1 MRRALL
7 VPYAPVDNNGR
18 WPAPRQ
24 GFFREGK
31 SDGVLLAR
39 QVATPYFLAELRR
52 HVGFFLTVA
61 FWALPSMARSNK
73 IARRAPESSRRL
85 APLARLW
92 QATAILI
99 RAGGARRRIEDR

>member
-7 VPYAPVDNNGR
+7 VPRAPVDNNGR

-39 QVATPYFLAELRR
+39 QVAALHFLAELRR

-61 FWALPSMARSNK
+61 FWPLLSMASGTK
-73 IARRAPESSRRL
+73 ICAVSARIA
-85 APLARLW
+85 
-92 QATAILI
+92 
-99 RAGGARRRIEDR
+99 